1 MGGFLNKRPLF
12 TPEEL
17 EELKR
22 IDAELDAVPVSNEEV
37 QESLRRDRAA
47 AFAAKDNK
55 RAKVAERQRRY
66 REANKEKV
74 AEYQRRYREAN
85 KEKVAEYQ
93 RRYYEA
99 NKEKVAERQRQY
111 YEANKEKYAK
121 KTTIHPRGTGRTEA
135 NRCGD

>member
-1 MGGFLNKRPLF
+1 MRRLPIF
-12 TPEEL
+12 TDEEL
-17 EELKR
+17 AELAA
-22 IDAELDAVPVSNEEV
+22 IDAELDAMPVSNEEV

-66 REANKEKV
+66 REANKEK
-74 AEYQRRYREAN
+74 E
-85 KEKVAEYQ
+85 AEYQ

-99 NKEKVAERQRQY
+99 NKEK
-111 YEANKEKYAK
+111 YAK
-121 KTTIHPRGTGRTEA
+121 KNAIHPGGTGRTEA